1 MSGSYTSIYLFLAL
15 CVGLLLVSSASVAA
29 SDAPRYELEIF
40 EDQFCDCDSDCRANG
55 SDSTGCLTDDTD
67 PRIKSLNRYSDDYI
81 EAAHKKQQN
90 GVCAKYYLVV
100 DDEYNE
106 LDGVTMTEDCTPQY
120 EIPEEEKEP
129 EDTSDETAS
138 DVNES
143 STDEESTSQTAET
156 NDVTNT
162 NSQAQSTNTTANIT
176 QQINQTQQ
184 ANTTTEEDTM
194 ISISTIAL
202 TVIVLGF
209 FGLMGWIAYLLKN

>member
-1 MSGSYTSIYLFLAL
+1 MSGSYLSIYLFLAL
-15 CVGLLLVSSASVAA
+15 CVGLLLVSSSNVLA
-29 SDAPRYELEIF
+29 SDAPRYEVRIF
-40 EDQFCDCDSDCRANG
+40 EDEYCDCDADCRING
-55 SDSTGCLTDDTD
+55 SDVMGCLTEDTD
-67 PRIKSLNRYSDDYI
+67 PRIKSLNRYTDDYI
-81 EAAHKKQQN
+81 EAAHEEQQN
-90 GVCAKYYLVV
+90 GVCAKYFLVV

-106 LDGVTMTEDCTPQY
+106 LDSVTMTEDCTPQY

-143 STDEESTSQTAET
+143 STNEESPSETTET

-162 NSQAQSTNTTANIT
+162 NSQTQSTNATANTT

-184 ANTTTEEDTM
+184 ANTNTEEDTM

-202 TVIVLGF
+202 TIIVLGF